1 MKQISQRFSVTYQYA
16 TYFTENLF
24 SVDNS
29 LLADTIFSDN
39 PPTKCL
45 FVIDSGVAEAWPQ
58 LAQAIQQYANVYAEQ
73 LRLTAILITE
83 GGENAKNNQQALH
96 DILEAIHTYGICRH
110 SYLIAIGGGAVL
122 DMAGYAAAIAHR
134 GVRHIRIPTTVLAQN
149 DSGVGVKNSFNA
161 FGKKNFL
168 GTFQPPV
175 AVINDSK
182 FLETLSQ
189 RDWLSGISE
198 AIKVALIKDK
208 IFFEQIE
215 KDAQALI
222 AKDSQAMQSLIYRCA
237 ELHMEHI
244 AQNGDPFERGS
255 ARPLDFGHWA
265 AHKLESMSNYRIRH
279 GEAVAVGIALDC
291 LYAFYEGYLNETDLN
306 RVIALIKQLALPIA
320 IPELFLQTS
329 DNKYDV
335 IKGIDEFREHL
346 GGKLTITLIGSIGEG
361 FEVHEINEENMHRAI
376 ERLQNEH
383 F

>member
-1 MKQISQRFSVTYQYA
+1 
-16 TYFTENLF
+16 
-24 SVDNS
+24 
-29 LLADTIFSDN
+29 
-39 PPTKCL
+39 
-45 FVIDSGVAEAWPQ
+45 
-58 LAQAIQQYANVYAEQ
+58 
-73 LRLTAILITE
+73 
-83 GGENAKNNQQALH
+83 
-96 DILEAIHTYGICRH
+96 
-110 SYLIAIGGGAVL
+110 
-122 DMAGYAAAIAHR
+122 
-134 GVRHIRIPTTVLAQN
+134 VLAQN

-383 F
+383 S